1 MFTNGQDM
9 HWVVWQEVIWGFG
22 FPQHSWVVDMK
33 DEIVSCMPIG
43 DNSPYLIA
51 VTKSGKVFS
60 GCQRLNGEWTTIEWK
75 RSTDIPINE

>member
-1 MFTNGQDM
+1 
-9 HWVVWQEVIWGFG
+9 
-22 FPQHSWVVDMK
+22 MK

-43 DNSPYLIA
+43 DNSSYLIA

-75 RSTDIPINE
+75 RSTDIPLNEEV